1 MKTFLRKLIRQIRID
16 GVFGVIAKVP
26 IWLRTLSEQRQ
37 ERELGIATMGRI
49 EAIDAAGAGALPQ
62 HLPNAVFYAPLQFP
76 KFRRLMR
83 AAQPYDPADYT
94 FIDYGAGKGRALVLA
109 AEMGFRRVVGVE
121 LFESLCAEARANIA
135 ARAGRDPRAAAIE
148 LLCMDA
154 AAYVPPPG
162 NLFCYFYNPFDDVVL
177 RKVLAR
183 LEAALQAAPRRLV
196 IAYSNPQHADVFDAA
211 DFLVARYRSD
221 VMCVYVDRV
230 GEA

>member
-1 MKTFLRKLIRQIRID
+1 MKTFTRKLIRQVRID
-16 GVFGVIAKVP
+16 GILGVIAKVP
-26 IWLRTLSEQRQ
+26 IWLRTLGEQRL

-49 EAIDAAGAGALPQ
+49 EAIDAAAAGAPPQ

-83 AAQPYDPADYT
+83 AAQPYDPAQYT

-109 AEMGFRRVVGVE
+109 ADAGFGRVVGVE
-121 LFESLCAEARANIA
+121 LFESLCMQARENIA
-135 ARAGRDPRAAAIE
+135 ARAERDPRAARIE

-154 AAYVPPPG
+154 AAYDPPPG

-183 LEAALQAAPRRLV
+183 LEAALRAESRRIIV
-196 IAYSNPQHADVFDAA
+196 AYSNPQHAQVFDAA
-211 DFLVARYRSD
+211 PFLKPRYRSD
-221 VMCVYVDRV
+221 VMCVYVDT
-230 GEA
+230 GTP